1 VEFPTQLKLKCRLSL
16 PLNKML
22 VVQLRGTR
30 AIVLLQK
37 GVKVRSKKLQ
47 RFQVPRIGRQVLRLM
62 CQSVST
68 RASPQ
73 STRTWWKSF

>member
-1 VEFPTQLKLKCRLSL
+1 MESPTQLKLKCLLSL
-16 PLNKML
+16 PLNKVL
-22 VVQLRGTR
+22 VVQLQGTL
-30 AIVLLQK
+30 ALVLLQR
-37 GVKVRSKKLQ
+37 GGKVRSKKLQ

>member
-1 VEFPTQLKLKCRLSL
+1 MEFPTQLKLKCLLSL

-22 VVQLRGTR
+22 VVQLWGTLALVLQRG
-30 AIVLLQK
+30 
-37 GVKVRSKKLQ
+37 GKVRSKKPQ
-47 RFQVPRIGRQVLRLM
+47 RFQVPRIGRQVLRLT